1 MLDNAC
7 IYVVSQPRA
16 FCRGV
21 CRPEEQTD
29 LTNSRK
35 PHQNSRLLLQRPT
48 RQGCPKGKEKQKSRY
63 RRTKLPWSPLAK
75 YELSY
80 L

>member
-1 MLDNAC
+1 MGMTAKRGCQTMPCTYAASL
-7 IYVVSQPRA
+7 PRA

-35 PHQNSRLLLQRPT
+35 PHQNSRF
-48 RQGCPKGKEKQKSRY
+48 
-63 RRTKLPWSPLAK
+63 
-75 YELSY
+75 
-80 L
+80 